1 MSRLFRVYDSV
12 RFWCRSEAETD
23 VEVRSVMDGRGRGL
37 FTVRAVAAGRGMG
50 GSELCYVL
58 MVEPG
63 LFLRA
68 VQGGKMSLAW
78 FANHTCVNAN
88 ARIVVVGCGSEVH
101 TVLRATLQVGAG
113 EEVLVNYR
121 MSALDGGKLLPK
133 YWQFKCR
140 CVHCSSQ

>member
-1 MSRLFRVYDSV
+1 MARRVGAGADLCRFEGEVV
-12 RFWCRSEAETD
+12 RKSEL
-23 VEVRSVMDGRGRGL
+23 GGI
-37 FTVRAVAAGRGMG
+37 G
-50 GSELCYVL
+50 GSALCYVL

-68 VQGGKMSLAW
+68 VAGGEMSPAW

-88 ARIVVVGCGSEVH
+88 ARIVVVGGGSEVSA
-101 TVLRATLQVGAG
+101 VLRATRDIVAG

-121 MSALDGGKLLPK
+121 LSGVDGGKLLQK
-133 YWQFKCR
+133 YWQFKCV